1 MLGCGGRGRAV
12 PGRTRRRDLVPG
24 RGRADGGPDGRFAG
38 RDVRAH
44 DRQGR
49 RAGLPF
55 GATHCRFTLR
65 KEGRQILERA
75 FSIQDDG
82 AVARADNF
90 DVRWRADGVQVVV
103 SGSEQGDRVY
113 ILGFDGSV
121 GESEV
126 ARRPTFRRTG
136 RTSSRSTGWASRT
149 GPSARRTA
157 ASPCARR
164 GGRSSSTR
172 FPSRTTA
179 PWRARTTSPCAGAR
193 TACRSSSPGASRG
206 IGSTSWDLTEAQR
219 KAKWPAGRRFAG
231 RGVRA
236 HDRQGGRAG
245 LALRRDALP
254 LHPAQGGAAD
264 PRARVFHPGRRR
276 RGARGQLRRVL
287 ARGRR
292 VGRRLRERA
301 GGSGLRPGI

>member
-1 MLGCGGRGRAV
+1 MRRLRGCLAAVGAVALCLAALAGGIWYRVEVAPTEV
-12 PGRTRRRDLVPG
+12 LTDVS
-24 RGRADGGPDGRFAG
+24 PDGMYEFTI
-38 RDVRAH
+38 
-44 DRQGR
+44 DRVGEPDW
-49 RAGLPF
+49 PF

-90 DVRWRADGVQVVV
+90 AVRWRADGVQVTV

-113 ILGFDGSV
+113 VLGFDGSAE
-121 GESEV
+121 ESEG
-126 ARRPTFRRTG
+126 ARRPTFRQTG
-136 RTSSRSTGWASRT
+136 HTSSRSTGWASRT

-164 GGRSSSTR
+164 GGRSLSAR

-206 IGSTSWDLTEAQR
+206 IGSTSWDLMEAQR
-219 KAKWPAGRRFAG
+219 KAKGPAGSPAG
-231 RGVRA
+231 HFVVQESKKIRSPGGPS
-236 HDRQGGRAG
+236 DRIPLELMTGFEPVTSS
-245 LALRRDALP
+245 LP
-254 LHPAQGGAAD
+254 
-264 PRARVFHPGRRR
+264 RTR
-276 RGARGQLRRVL
+276 
-287 ARGRR
+287 
-292 VGRRLRERA
+292 
-301 GGSGLRPGI
+301 STC